1 MNLTG
6 AQIIVPNAVGVSG
19 APKIANDAIDVAMST
34 LSSYVFAYIR
44 AKRWTSPAASGLVD
58 RTGNPIKTENMGQTY
73 TSVDS
78 TFGGLPSISVAACAD
93 TPYLVTNRGAAPP
106 STFTFLTALQITAT
120 KSSTG
125 HCLVSLT
132 NGSTNGDT
140 GSLGLTVYADA
151 TPDGHSS
158 CQLPG
163 PQTIPALSGFPVND
177 STPCI
182 FVCSY
187 DNVTKKVYIGLN
199 GLPTYIGTL
208 ATTAQSVGSDD
219 VFRLF
224 GYVNNNTY
232 NMLGKFETVA
242 IFNACAGEGGA
253 IDPLITALIAQ
264 MRSVYGF

>member
-6 AQIIVPNAVGVSG
+6 AQIIVPNATGVSG
-19 APKIANDAIDVAMST
+19 APKISNDSIDVAMAT

-58 RTGNPIKTENMGQTY
+58 RTGNPIKTENTGQTY
-73 TSVDS
+73 NSADS
-78 TFGGLPSISVAACAD
+78 TFGGLPSISVAGCAD
-93 TPYLVTNRGAAPP
+93 TPYVVTNRGTAPP
-106 STFTFLTALQITAT
+106 LTFTFLSALQITAT
-120 KSSTG
+120 KGSTG

-132 NGSTNGDT
+132 NGSSNGDT
-140 GSLGLTVYADA
+140 GNLGFSVYAND
-151 TPDGHSS
+151 TPNGQGD

-163 PQTIPALSGFPVND
+163 PQTIVTIPGFPTNI

-187 DNVTKKVYIGLN
+187 DNATKKVYVGLN

-208 ATTAQSVGSDD
+208 ATTAQSVGADD

-224 GYVNNNTY
+224 GYVANNGY

-242 IFNACAGEGGA
+242 IFNACASEGGA
-253 IDPLITALIAQ
+253 IDPLLTALIAQ